1 MKGLNPEVDKRVLEI
16 LNSNN
21 TSTKN
26 DETPK
31 TSIVN
36 RKRSIQPNTEGV
48 YFVLH
53 SNYDYK
59 YI

>member
-1 MKGLNPEVDKRVLEI
+1 MEI

-21 TSTKN
+21 TRTKN

-31 TSIVN
+31 TSIVK
-36 RKRSIQPNTEGV
+36 RKRTIQPNIEGV
-48 YFVLH
+48 YYDLH
-53 SNYDYK
+53 CNNDYK